1 MRGVRS
7 RIDSPG
13 VLLIAS
19 ISGIAG
25 DAVAVVL
32 GLVIFGVLLLLLEG
46 IDRI

>member
-1 MRGVRS
+1 
-7 RIDSPG
+7 

-19 ISGIAG
+19 ITGIAG

-32 GLVIFGVLLLLLEG
+32 GLVIFGLLFLLLEG

>member
-1 MRGVRS
+1 
-7 RIDSPG
+7 
-13 VLLIAS
+13 VLQIAS

-32 GLVIFGVLLLLLEG
+32 GLVIFGVLFLLLEG